1 MLDELF
7 FRINTSVETIV
18 NVGIAIATATTL
30 RIWKSVSKGDSVKMN
45 SVNNPLKEIIKDK
58 KTNKPDNNSAPLKEM
73 FFCFIF
79 VSLCA
84 FNLWVHNTLKI
95 KYCQVILYK

>member
-45 SVNNPLKEIIKDK
+45 SVNNWKKCFLVSFLCPCVYLIYGYII
-58 KTNKPDNNSAPLKEM
+58 
-73 FFCFIF
+73 
-79 VSLCA
+79 
-84 FNLWVHNTLKI
+84 H
-95 KYCQVILYK
+95 